1 MENPHIIQPNQ
12 VYIRVIGRG
21 VSDQLLNSSYER
33 REDKDYIAELGNTLV
48 ALSKVIPGGMLI
60 FFPSYSVMDKAIDE
74 WGGPMGRKW
83 FDGGHK
89 RMNNFFAARQGKKIS
104 SSKTCESYSFPCT
117 ANYIQQQGGSSLT
130 VWKRLLSQKSIV
142 LEPRSTTEMKDAISE
157 FDKYI
162 ESRDSKGCIL
172 MGVCRGKISEGID
185 FADHRARAV
194 IVSLRL
200 DFL

>member
-1 MENPHIIQPNQ
+1 MENPHIIKPNQ

-21 VSDQLLNSSYER
+21 VSEQLLKSTFER
-33 REDKDYIAELGNTLV
+33 RDDKDYIAELGNTLV

-60 FFPSYSVMDKAIDE
+60 FFPSYSVMDKCIDE
-74 WGGPMGRKW
+74 WGGPVGRKW

-89 RMNNFFAARQGKKIS
+89 KMNNFFTARTNKS
-104 SSKTCESYSFPCT
+104 SSSSTSESFSFPCIV
-117 ANYIQQQGGSSLT
+117 NHFQQQGGNSLT
-130 VWKRLLSQKSIV
+130 VWKRMLSQKAIV
-142 LEPRSTTEMKDAISE
+142 LEPRSTTEMKEAISE

-162 ESRDSKGCIL
+162 DSRDSKGCIL

-194 IVSLRL
+194 IVS
-200 DFL
+200 

>member
-1 MENPHIIQPNQ
+1 
-12 VYIRVIGRG
+12 
-21 VSDQLLNSSYER
+21 
-33 REDKDYIAELGNTLV
+33 
-48 ALSKVIPGGMLI
+48 
-60 FFPSYSVMDKAIDE
+60 
-74 WGGPMGRKW
+74 MGRKW

-89 RMNNFFAARQGKKIS
+89 KMNNFFASRQGKKMS
-104 SSKTCESYSFPCT
+104 SSKTCESFSFPCIT
-117 ANYIQQQGGSSLT
+117 HYVQQQGGSSLT

-194 IVSLRL
+194 IVS
-200 DFL
+200 